1 MSERKTAT
9 IGLID
14 TRTETPGILGALIGA
29 YPNMEAAFA
38 ANAAF
43 QSQQRPHVRTK
54 IVMLKESPPVGASV
68 EPKHLPREG
77 EHLELSQ

>member
-1 MSERKTAT
+1 MNERKTAI

-29 YPNMEAAFA
+29 YPTMEAAFA

-43 QSQQRPHVRTK
+43 QSQQRAHVRTK
-54 IVMLKESPPVGASV
+54 IVTLKESPPAGASV
-68 EPKHLPREG
+68 ELQHLPREG
-77 EHLELSQ
+77 ENLELSE

>member
-14 TRTETPGILGALIGA
+14 TRTETPGILGMLIGA
-29 YPNMEAAFA
+29 DPNMGAAFV

-43 QSQQRPHVRTK
+43 QSQQRAQVRTK
-54 IVMLKESPPVGASV
+54 IVTLKESPPGRSI
-68 EPKHLPREG
+68 G
-77 EHLELSQ
+77 

>member
-43 QSQQRPHVRTK
+43 QSQQRTHVRTK
-54 IVMLKESPPVGASV
+54 MVTLKESPPVGASV
-68 EPKHLPREG
+68 EPKHLPSEG

>member
-1 MSERKTAT
+1 MSKPKTAT

-14 TRTETPGILGALIGA
+14 TRTEIPGILGTLLGA
-29 YPNMEAAFA
+29 YPTMEAAFA

-43 QSQQRPHVRTK
+43 QSQQRAHVRTK
-54 IVMLKESPPVGASV
+54 IVTLEEPPPVGASV

-77 EHLELSQ
+77 EHLELSR

>member
-14 TRTETPGILGALIGA
+14 TRTETPGIIGA

-38 ANAAF
+38 ANAVF
-43 QSQQRPHVRTK
+43 QSQQRTQVRTK
-54 IVMLKESPPVGASV
+54 IVTLKESPPVGASV
-68 EPKHLPREG
+68 EPLAPR
-77 EHLELSQ
+77 L